1 MPRQRKKPEERKRI
15 RGEGTRW
22 QISENRWR
30 GQLTRRRDPITGKT
44 IRPSVEAE
52 TELEVIDKLNQK
64 RVELSGR
71 MVSVTSRSSL
81 SSYLLS
87 WLEVKRLSVRPRT
100 GQRYGENLIPIME
113 VIGHIRLEELTAPD
127 VNRCVAELSRRRAPD
142 GQLRWKPP
150 TINRMREVLRNA
162 LNDAIGDRELSY
174 NAADFAKPLK
184 VVDHHPVVIGDAE
197 TMGRFLVVAEGEQ
210 FQIIARPHIVA
221 LLTGLRVGEI
231 CGLRWADV
239 RGSTITVNR
248 QIQRIRKSIVEM
260 LPLSYERWGGLVAME
275 PKTEKSQRSID
286 VPRKVI
292 EILDAQRQTQEAW
305 RTANSSR
312 WQENDLIFTTRHG
325 TPIDPGELLGQ
336 LQRILAEA
344 GMRRMRFHDL
354 RHSLVVLLSVQDIPP
369 SAILRITGWSNIS
382 QLQRYSQYTPAMGEQ
397 AVRAID
403 SVLEASRQ
411 T

>member
-1 MPRQRKKPEERKRI
+1 MPRQRKKTSERKRI

-30 GQLTRRRDPITGKT
+30 GQLPRRRDPITGKT
-44 IRPSVEAE
+44 IRPSVEAA

-64 RVELSGR
+64 RGELSGR

-87 WLEVKRLSVRPRT
+87 WLEVKRLAVRPRT
-100 GQRYGENLIPIME
+100 GQRYGENLVPIME

-127 VNRCVAELSRRRAPD
+127 VNRCLAELSRRRGPD

-174 NAADFAKPLK
+174 NAADFATPHKI
-184 VVDHHPVVIGDAE
+184 VEHHPVVIGDAE
-197 TMGRFLVVAEGEQ
+197 TMAQFLAVAEGSE
-210 FQIIARPHIVA
+210 FQITARPHIVA

-248 QIQRIRKSIVEM
+248 QIQRIRKSIVET
-260 LPLSYERWGGLVAME
+260 LPPSYERWGGLVAME

-286 VPRKVI
+286 VPGKVV
-292 EILDAQRQTQEAW
+292 EILEAQRQTQEIW

-312 WQENDLIFTTRHG
+312 WEENDLIFT
-325 TPIDPGELLGQ
+325 
-336 LQRILAEA
+336 
-344 GMRRMRFHDL
+344 
-354 RHSLVVLLSVQDIPP
+354 
-369 SAILRITGWSNIS
+369 
-382 QLQRYSQYTPAMGEQ
+382 
-397 AVRAID
+397 
-403 SVLEASRQ
+403 
-411 T
+411 